1 VGQRKENEVKR
12 RCYKWTIV
20 LHLVGVFL
28 ARPLSINAFADGFSD
43 KQVQI
48 DGLNSQGTLDDQ
60 NDLEFVG
67 LGLWNG
73 PLILKFSPSVR
84 TRYSLG
90 ATVETETGEIMGKYA
105 VRFHLVPKSPDTK
118 NQNLKITVVDRWGN
132 EMESEVM
139 LTAEAAGVAI
149 EVAATKKPQEFRI
162 SYSLS
167 P

>member
-1 VGQRKENEVKR
+1 VKR
-12 RCYKWTIV
+12 RGYKWTIV
-20 LHLVGVFL
+20 LHLVGVLL
-28 ARPLSINAFADGFSD
+28 AGLFSINAFADGFSD
-43 KQVQI
+43 KLVQI
-48 DGLNSQGTLDDQ
+48 DGLNSQGTLDEQ

-73 PLILKFSPSVR
+73 PVILKFSPPVR

-105 VRFHLVPKSPDTK
+105 VKFHLSPNSGEVN

-132 EMESEVM
+132 EVESEVM
-139 LTAEAAGVAI
+139 LTAEASGVAI

-162 SYSLS
+162 SYSPS

>member
-1 VGQRKENEVKR
+1 MGR
-12 RCYKWTIV
+12 RGYNWTIV
-20 LHLVGVFL
+20 FHMVAVFL
-28 ARPLSINAFADGFSD
+28 AGPLSIKAFADGFSD

-73 PLILKFSPSVR
+73 PLILRFSPSVR

-118 NQNLKITVVDRWGN
+118 NQNLKITVEDRWGN
-132 EMESEVM
+132 EMEGEVM
-139 LTAEAAGVAI
+139 MTAEASGVAI
-149 EVAATKKPQEFRI
+149 EVAATKRPHKFRI
-162 SYSLS
+162 SYSPS